1 MGFTETHQC
10 YGETVTVN
18 AKAKILMHL
27 EKKLYGRSVGC
38 FGVFPN
44 VFTNMRKKHLPTA
57 GGGAA
62 VIGGGEDPERNEMN
76 ELITK

>member
-44 VFTNMRKKHLPTA
+44 VFLLIWEKNTYQLRE
-57 GGGAA
+57 GAQLLLEGLK
-62 VIGGGEDPERNEMN
+62 ILREIKWMN
-76 ELITK
+76 R

>member
-1 MGFTETHQC
+1 
-10 YGETVTVN
+10 
-18 AKAKILMHL
+18 MHL
-27 EKKLYGRSVGC
+27 EKKLSGRSVGC

-44 VFTNMRKKHLPTA
+44 FFTNMRKKHLPIV

-76 ELITK
+76 E